1 MAFKIKFSEDAD
13 RHLDHLRAYDRK
25 WVVAEIKKQLT
36 DQADQPSRNRK
47 ELKDHPLG
55 GWEIRSGDWRI
66 FYDVN
71 GEAKQAVVTAIGK
84 KMRERLMVEGKE
96 FEV

>member
-1 MAFKIKFSEDAD
+1 
-13 RHLDHLRAYDRK
+13 
-25 WVVAEIKKQLT
+25 
-36 DQADQPSRNRK
+36 
-47 ELKDHPLG
+47 LG

-66 FYDVN
+66 FYDVIV
-71 GEAKQAVVTAIGK
+71 EAKQAVVTAIGK